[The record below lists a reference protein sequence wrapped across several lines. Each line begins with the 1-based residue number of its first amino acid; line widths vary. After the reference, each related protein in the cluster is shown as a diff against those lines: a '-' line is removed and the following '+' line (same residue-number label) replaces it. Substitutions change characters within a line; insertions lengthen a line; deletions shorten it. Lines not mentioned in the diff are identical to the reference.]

1 MSPIVLCFC
10 GSLVPVFM
18 SKAKC
23 KVIFNYPAFLLNKAL
38 LMQASVS
45 DINDKETAPAA
56 EHKWGSAFP
65 FSVTQTISVLIA
77 LNVKVSNIIFLLVKL
92 D

>member
-10 GSLVPVFM
+10 GSLLPVFM

-23 KVIFNYPAFLLNKAL
+23 KVIFNYRALLLNEAV

-56 EHKWGSAFP
+56 EHE
-65 FSVTQTISVLIA
+65 
-77 LNVKVSNIIFLLVKL
+77 
-92 D
+92 